1 MGLVDEEGMT
11 KFESTISQEEISC
24 VAPSDQTE
32 NKVTDTAVYTSTTG
46 HPQALHPMEDKEK
59 PVPQETPEEGFS
71 SSLPAEI
78 TEKDLS
84 PSVPLIIPEKCLG
97 SEPLK
102 SQVSTYP
109 SPPAMN
115 EENLGSSE
123 PQENPEE
130 GLIAP
135 LEPPSGKD
143 AGYAWLVLFL
153 VFMVNLVT
161 AGNFKSFGITYT
173 IILDYFPDASG
184 AGAGWILGLLMGCRC
199 LLSPVMGALTV
210 IIGPRKCIVF
220 GGLICAG
227 SFLLA
232 VPALSIEYM
241 AFTLGALFGAGMCM
255 AETPGYIVVTDY
267 FERRRP
273 FANGVRAAG
282 NPMGGVIFSPLVVLL
297 HRHFGFQGALVMMAG
312 VMLQLAVLGMLMR
325 PFEQH
330 QRIVTEDFWR
340 KRVQSNPSWYQRKQD
355 QENMQTQK
363 KNNNKKKPL
372 QFSFF
377 RNPSY
382 LVYLAVV
389 ICSTAALPNA
399 LFFLPV
405 YGRTIGLTD
414 MQNSFVSSYCS
425 LSDSLM
431 RLACGSIFSCKVFK
445 KTNGFIVSLLVGAAG
460 CLIVP
465 LCGSMWQLLI
475 SATMF
480 SLCMGFFWT
489 LINILLAEQFG
500 GDAMPSTWG
509 FFRMVQGICSFV
521 YPPLIGFVMDST
533 GGMAAPY
540 ALMGILTFGAA
551 VIFALQPL
559 IAKLPGS
566 KINLT

>member
-1 MGLVDEEGMT
+1 
-11 KFESTISQEEISC
+11 
-24 VAPSDQTE
+24 
-32 NKVTDTAVYTSTTG
+32 
-46 HPQALHPMEDKEK
+46 MEDKENSEGGFGSSL
-59 PVPQETPEEGFS
+59 PQETPEES
-71 SSLPAEI
+71 SSSSVPPDIPEEGLNSA
-78 TEKDLS
+78 
-84 PSVPLIIPEKCLG
+84 VPLIIPEKCFS
-97 SEPLK
+97 SELLK
-102 SQVSTYP
+102 SSEEVSTY
-109 SPPAMN
+109 SAPP
-115 EENLGSSE
+115 ESTGKGTGSSE
-123 PQENPEE
+123 SQGSPEE
-130 GLIAP
+130 GLIAS

-184 AGAGWILGLLMGCRC
+184 AEAGWILGLLMGCRC

-267 FERRRP
+267 FEKRRS

-297 HRHFGFQGALVMMAG
+297 HRHFAFQGALVMMAG
-312 VMLQLAVLGMLMR
+312 VMLQLTVLGMLMR
-325 PFEQH
+325 PFERH
-330 QRIVTEDFWR
+330 QRIAAEDFWR
-340 KRVQSNPSWYQRKQD
+340 KRARSDPSWYQRKRKA
-355 QENMQTQK
+355 QESMQTQK
-363 KNNNKKKPL
+363 SNSKKKKKKPL

-389 ICSTAALPNA
+389 VCSTAALPNA

-425 LSDSLM
+425 MSDSLM

-445 KTNGFIVSLLVGAAG
+445 KTHGFIASLLVGAAG

-465 LCGSMWQLLI
+465 LCGSMWQLLV

-480 SLCMGFFWT
+480 SLSMGFFWT
-489 LINILLAEQFG
+489 LINVLLAEQFG

-540 ALMGILTFGAA
+540 ALMGMLTFGAA

-559 IAKLPGS
+559 IARLPGS
-566 KINLT
+566 KVNLT